1 MPKRLHLKFKG
12 ITPKTA
18 SAYRKEIHKFFVFL
32 SSEEEDLPTDAAH
45 LDAILAEYINSLYQQ
60 GDSLTQAGWL
70 LSGMKRFLPRLR
82 YQLPTAQQYYQN
94 WLRDHVPLRATPMP
108 WLVVKAFAAVAWQS
122 HHYDLAL
129 LLLLS
134 YVFFLRT
141 TEFLT
146 LPIENI
152 VVDSRSNQI
161 VVTLEKTKTSK
172 QFQQSLVLRHRGLVN
187 IVAKALTRLP
197 RKGPIWRFPPR
208 VFRESFTLLVNHFHL
223 QEHAFSLYSLRRG
236 GATHTYACSRDLHY
250 VALQGRWRDLRT
262 ARIYLDDARATL
274 VKLAFTPPISHH
286 LSEAASFWATFK

>member
-18 SAYRKEIHKFFVFL
+18 SAYRKEIHKFFLFL
-32 SSEEEDLPTDAAH
+32 SCEEEDLPTDASH

-82 YQLPTAQQYYQN
+82 FQLPTAQQYYQN
-94 WLRDHVPLRATPMP
+94 WLRDHVPLRATPLP

-122 HHYDLAL
+122 QHYDLAL

-152 VVDSRSNQI
+152 VVDSRSGQI

-172 QFQQSLVLRHRGLVN
+172 QFQPSLVLRHRGLVKV
-187 IVAKALTRLP
+187 VATALFLT
-197 RKGPIWRFPPR
+197 F
-208 VFRESFTLLVNHFHL
+208 L
-223 QEHAFSLYSLRRG
+223 QEAQFGAILHVFFVRASLFWS
-236 GATHTYACSRDLHY
+236 
-250 VALQGRWRDLRT
+250 V
-262 ARIYLDDARATL
+262 I
-274 VKLAFTPPISHH
+274 FTSSSMSSPY
-286 LSEAASFWATFK
+286 TV